1 MSFNPFPA
9 WVTLIWP
16 AALALIGLC
25 VSPALNGL
33 AETVHRRHLESP
45 AIPHRAVWLA
55 IVTAFLFGL
64 AGWRFGLTL
73 RTGVSC
79 FYVAVLILVT
89 ATDLEHRLIPNR
101 FILPA
106 ILFALVAGFI
116 ATWMTWKASLLGG
129 AVGLV
134 FFAVAYG
141 LAAVV
146 YPGKIGLGMGDVTLA
161 TFIGLAVGFPSAI
174 VAVVLGVLMGG
185 LMSGLLLVTRR
196 VTLQSALPYGPYLVI
211 GGLVALFWGQGIL
224 KWYLRM

>member
-1 MSFNPFPA
+1 MSSNILPA
-9 WVTLIWP
+9 GVTLIWP
-16 AALALIGLC
+16 VILALIGLC
-25 VSPALNGL
+25 VSPALNWL
-33 AETVHRRHLESP
+33 AETVHRRHLDSP
-45 AIPHRAVWLA
+45 AIPHRVRWLA
-55 IVTAFLFGL
+55 IITALLFSL

-73 RTGVSC
+73 RAGISC
-79 FYVAVLILVT
+79 LYIAVLVLVT

-106 ILFALVAGFI
+106 ILLALVAGFI
-116 ATWMTWKASLLGG
+116 VNWMTWKVALLGG

-146 YPGKIGLGMGDVTLA
+146 YPGKVGLGMGDVTLA

-174 VAVVLGVLMGG
+174 VAVVLGVLIGG
-185 LMSGLLLVTRR
+185 LMSGILLVTRR
-196 VTLQSALPYGPYLVI
+196 VTLQSALPYGPYLVV
-211 GGLVALFWGQGIL
+211 GGLVALFWGQAIL